1 MISVGIN
8 VRYVPIET
16 FGTAELS
23 IRAFQHFDVISG
35 WLGPALRGS
44 ASPHE
49 FTSIIT
55 KRVLEQDLASKARH
69 MMKRASVGLDGR

>member
-35 WLGPALRGS
+35 
-44 ASPHE
+44 PHHS
-49 FTSIIT
+49 F
-55 KRVLEQDLASKARH
+55 D
-69 MMKRASVGLDGR
+69 